1 MTKCSSLIPISSY
14 SPDSRGGVV
23 SRSSQSLFFEC
34 LASLNRRPKLV
45 LLLTW
50 GGYMLAA
57 VGRRKEG
64 DGGFVSTILPR
75 MLVVLSE

>member
-1 MTKCSSLIPISSY
+1 MMEISWLTIAVLSRFHPILRIPVVRLII
-14 SPDSRGGVV
+14 

-50 GGYMLAA
+50 GVY
-57 VGRRKEG
+57 VGKGREKESDMDQTVQG
-64 DGGFVSTILPR
+64 
-75 MLVVLSE
+75 